1 MPTLY
6 KNIIQGMGNHFIWNF
21 LPFDIPNKIPYPY
34 IEMFVFVSD
43 VKIRQLVDLRT
54 TEWFWNGLLLKKTP
68 QNIVPIQNSWCWKK
82 YVLMV

>member
-1 MPTLY
+1 
-6 KNIIQGMGNHFIWNF
+6 
-21 LPFDIPNKIPYPY
+21 
-34 IEMFVFVSD
+34 MFVFVSD